1 MPTNLDTTNTWL
13 AVMAIATVVQTLL
26 LVAVAVA
33 AWVALS
39 RASDALR
46 QIEERHLLPLGARV
60 HAVADDVQEVIT
72 RVRRADDA
80 VRSQLGR
87 LDSAAHV
94 AGHAI
99 GTKVWPVVGLSRAVA
114 AAFRAFSSPSSRP
127 SSSSP
132 GTPPVA
138 RVPIR

>member
-1 MPTNLDTTNTWL
+1 MPIDLETTNTWL
-13 AVMAIATVVQTLL
+13 AVMAVAIVVQTLL
-26 LVAVAVA
+26 LIGIAIA
-33 AWVALS
+33 AWMAMS
-39 RASDALR
+39 RATDAIR

-80 VRSQLGR
+80 VRSQLTR

-114 AAFRAFSSPSSRP
+114 AAFRAFSSPSSR
-127 SSSSP
+127 SSSSTSP
-132 GTPPVA
+132 GPRVA
-138 RVPIR
+138 RVPTR